1 MKKLVFTLLFIAT
14 FSLLQGCAGG
24 LIVLAGTAVAVS
36 SDERS
41 LSQQMADSSL
51 STAALN
57 RINELKISN
66 ENMRVNLV
74 SNSGYLLV
82 VGQVSNQQ
90 AKDKIDQ
97 NLSTLK
103 QAKGIYNELRI
114 ARPIGFAQQSKDS
127 WITTKVKSK
136 LTAYDEVNPFKIKVI
151 TENGEVFLIGVVSEQ
166 MAKDATNIT
175 SKVDG
180 VRQVNRVFQYTNQ

>member
-180 VRQVNRVFQYTNQ
+180 VRQVNRVFQYTNE

>member
-1 MKKLVFTLLFIAT
+1 MKKLIFTLLFIAT

-180 VRQVNRVFQYTNQ
+180 VRQVNRVFQYTN